1 MNGLE
6 LIKHF
11 EGLRLESYL
20 CPAGKLTIGYGH
32 TGNDVKP
39 NMKITEIQAD
49 KLLAD
54 DFLEA
59 ESDVAKLVKVPL
71 NENQLDALAS
81 FVFNL
86 GSSNLWASTLLK
98 KLNAGDYE
106 GAARE
111 FDRWVYTKNPKTGK
125 PEVLNG
131 LVKRR
136 AAERQLF
143 ERKPNAS

>member
-1 MNGLE
+1 MTGLD

-32 TGNDVKP
+32 TGSDVRP
-39 NMKITEIQAD
+39 NMKITEMQAD

-54 DFLEA
+54 DFLQAEA
-59 ESDVAKLVKVPL
+59 DVAKLVKVPL
-71 NENQLDALAS
+71 TENQLDALAS

-86 GSSNLWASTLLK
+86 GVGNFYQSTLLK
-98 KLNAGDYE
+98 KLNAKDYE
-106 GAARE
+106 GAAKE
-111 FDRWVYTKNPKTGK
+111 FDRWIYTKNPKTGK
-125 PEVLNG
+125 NEVLPG

-136 AAERQLF
+136 AAERSLF
-143 ERKPNAS
+143 EGK